1 MKNRIDDIY
10 NDGETIFTDN
20 TYILNDPRM
29 SIITPLINDLD
40 LITQFSYGTREIFKR
55 FLQHD
60 DTDVYVYDLVKI
72 KKATYACI
80 VDNLTKYNVMLNA
93 DDAITEI
100 DPTVQFSKT
109 TVYGAQ
115 EKATAYGATTDA
127 TQYGQKERTDV
138 IASRVNTTQHG
149 TKTTTDNIGSAT
161 DTQSNGART
170 STGAVT
176 SFSSDTF
183 HDTEKATENAV
194 VDTTQYG
201 SHTDTRQESQLNDV
215 VTDDAHT
222 DRFTDA
228 SHTDTRTKSSHTD
241 TTTDATHTDHVTG
254 YNDGVESIEKYYRYS
269 IHNTVKEIVN
279 DVVNTITY
287 NMYLF

>member
-1 MKNRIDDIY
+1 MKIRIDDLY
-10 NDGETIFTDN
+10 NDDENIFADN

-29 SIITPLINDLD
+29 STIATLVNDLD
-40 LITQFSYGTREIFKR
+40 LIAQFSYGTREIFKR
-55 FLQHD
+55 FLKHD
-60 DTDVYVYDLVKI
+60 DTEVYIYDLAKI

-80 VDNLTKYNVMLNA
+80 VGNLTKYNVMLNA
-93 DDAITEI
+93 DDAITDI

-109 TVYGAQ
+109 TVYGEQ
-115 EKATAYGATTDA
+115 EKETAYGATTDT
-127 TQYGQKERTDV
+127 TQYGQKERTDT

-161 DTQSNGART
+161 DTMSNGART
-170 STGAVT
+170 STGSVT

-183 HDTEKATENAV
+183 HDTEKAIENAV
-194 VDTTQYG
+194 IDTTQYG

-228 SHTDTRTKSSHTD
+228 SHTDTHTKNTHTD
-241 TTTDATHTDHVTG
+241 TTTNATHTDSVTG
-254 YNDGVESIEKYYRYS
+254 YNDGVESVEKYYRYS
-269 IHNTVKEIVN
+269 VHNTVKEIVN